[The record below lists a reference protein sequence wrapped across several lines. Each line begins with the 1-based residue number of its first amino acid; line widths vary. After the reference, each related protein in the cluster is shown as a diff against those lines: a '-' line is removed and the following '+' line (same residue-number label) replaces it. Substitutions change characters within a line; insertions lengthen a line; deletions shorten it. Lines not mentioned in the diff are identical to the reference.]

1 MTVFAYV
8 LIIAGLFWVMMPYLL
23 RDQLNWSTRSPTRWR
38 FLHSMSL
45 LYGAA
50 ILAFAV
56 MRY

>member
-1 MTVFAYV
+1 
-8 LIIAGLFWVMMPYLL
+8 MMPYLL
-23 RDQLNWSTRSPTRWR
+23 RDQLNWSTRSSARCR
-38 FLHSMSL
+38 ALHTVML